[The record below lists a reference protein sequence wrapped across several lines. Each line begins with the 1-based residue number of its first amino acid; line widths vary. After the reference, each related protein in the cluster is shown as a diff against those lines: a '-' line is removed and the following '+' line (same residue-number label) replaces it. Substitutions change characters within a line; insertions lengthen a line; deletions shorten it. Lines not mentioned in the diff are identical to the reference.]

1 MWTLY
6 ALKLICL
13 YFFNWVQISKFS
25 FKTFR
30 GLVWS
35 GRRNLMRLLAL
46 FQPLYHQPPFLGVSP
61 LAGGGKAKVQF
72 KPKTD
77 IGEEGKCLTCK
88 AVDEHSSISPASHR
102 LGRSRKASRV
112 SMPRS
117 KRIWM
122 SLKEIRQEDFY
133 KLRLSVDNLIKS
145 IVYLVDFLVMYIW
158 ENSPNSIPE
167 DWMPVFLLSK
177 SRIKEGNWRG

>member
-6 ALKLICL
+6 ALELICL
-13 YFFNWVQISKFS
+13 YFFNWVQISKFT

-46 FQPLYHQPPFLGVSP
+46 FQPLYHQPPFLGVCP
-61 LAGGGKAKVQF
+61 LAGGEKAKVQF

-77 IGEEGKCLTCK
+77 IGEERKCLTCK
-88 AVDEHSSISPASHR
+88 AVEEHSSISPASHR

-117 KRIWM
+117 KRN
-122 SLKEIRQEDFY
+122 LNEPKGNQTRFY
-133 KLRLSVDNLIKS
+133 KLRLSLDNS
-145 IVYLVDFLVMYIW
+145 IDFLVMYIW
-158 ENSPNSIPE
+158 ESSPNPIPGV
-167 DWMPVFLLSK
+167 WMPVFLISK

>member
-6 ALKLICL
+6 ALELICL
-13 YFFNWVQISKFS
+13 YFFNWVQISKFT

-46 FQPLYHQPPFLGVSP
+46 FQPLYHQPPFLGVCP
-61 LAGGGKAKVQF
+61 LAGGEKAKVQF

-88 AVDEHSSISPASHR
+88 AVEEHSSISPASHR

-117 KRIWM
+117 KRN
-122 SLKEIRQEDFY
+122 LNEPKGNQTRFY
-133 KLRLSVDNLIKS
+133 KLRLSLD
-145 IVYLVDFLVMYIW
+145 
-158 ENSPNSIPE
+158 NSINTNQTI
-167 DWMPVFLLSK
+167 SGK
-177 SRIKEGNWRG
+177 KKETAISCPWCLGASWYGSYFGYKLIIWKWF